1 MIFFILFNLKIQRGY
16 VNLLGVGK
24 DIWPPAGGFFL
35 PLENDYLPPDV
46 NSGTSLM
53 ADSFQVIII
62 VFPII
67 SNRHN
72 FQGINMGSVM
82 IDIAYLKTLVHWNLC
97 IK

>member
-1 MIFFILFNLKIQRGY
+1 MSTRLFKTSEY